1 MTDAPD
7 GSGSAGGLG
16 ALYLERYFPT
26 LIYFR
31 DFPDG
36 AALNARLLAAI
47 RAIRA
52 EDEAGIERSNVPGL
66 GGWHS
71 RNDLNHRPAFA
82 PLTERITATAAEVS
96 AQQRYDPHWELGI
109 DNMWAIINPPGAH
122 NKSHIHNNV
131 LWSGVYY
138 VQAPENAGRIVFQ
151 DPRTAALM
159 LLPRRDTGQ
168 QPPADQWSE
177 VYFQPI
183 PGRILLFP
191 SWLYHAV
198 EPNMASGEG
207 EAAERVIISF
217 NLYQRR
223 KG

>member
-1 MTDAPD
+1 MTDAP
-7 GSGSAGGLG
+7 GGRGGADALG

-26 LIYFR
+26 LIYYR
-31 DFPDG
+31 DLPDG
-36 AALNARLLAAI
+36 VALNARFLEAI

-82 PLTERITATAAEVS
+82 PLTDRIMATAAEIS
-96 AQQRYDPHWELGI
+96 AQQGYDPGWELAI
-109 DNMWAIINPPGAH
+109 DNMWAIVNPPGAH
-122 NKSHIHNNV
+122 NKSHIHSNV

-138 VQAPENAGRIVFQ
+138 VQAPENSGRIVFQ

-159 LLPRRDTGQ
+159 LLARRDTTRQ
-168 QPPADQWSE
+168 APPDQWSE
-177 VYFQPI
+177 VYFQPT
-183 PGRILLFP
+183 PGRILMFP
-191 SWLYHAV
+191 SWLYHSV
-198 EPNMASGEG
+198 EPNMAAGEG

-217 NLYQRR
+217 NLFQRATR
-223 KG
+223 